1 MNYYIGLRDRTGKID
16 VSSIVKQH
24 VKSYAEVIGF
34 YTNEDGTSYKENSIV
49 VSGLPLSTIKQIL
62 RDSNQECVL
71 GVDDNND
78 CYFIDADGNYC
89 TIHSFN
95 SVGKLVTTD
104 KQPVGLDY
112 TYDGSFFYYISDK
125 E

>member
-1 MNYYIGLRDRTGKID
+1 MNCYIGLRDRTGKID
-16 VSSIVKQH
+16 VSSIVKQQ

-49 VSGLPLSTIKQIL
+49 VNGLPLSTVKQIL

-71 GVDDNND
+71 GVDSND
-78 CYFIDADGNYC
+78 ECYFIDKDSNGC

-95 SVGKLVTTD
+95 SVGTLVKTET
-104 KQPVGLDY
+104 QPKGMDY
-112 TYDGSFFYYISDK
+112 TYDGSFFYSIQYK
-125 E
+125 